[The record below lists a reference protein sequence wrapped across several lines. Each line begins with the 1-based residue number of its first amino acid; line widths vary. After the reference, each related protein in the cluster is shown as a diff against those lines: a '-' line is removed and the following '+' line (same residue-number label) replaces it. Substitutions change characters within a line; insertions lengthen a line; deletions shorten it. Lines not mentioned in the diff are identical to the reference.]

1 MKISQREALGTGVRD
16 VIRTAWLTSLCLATL
31 GGSLATKVV
40 SAPGPEPVEAADRA
54 TKTRNDALLDTLT
67 KADKFAVV
75 YIPAEDVRPSPIAS
89 AAAQPEPINSKP
101 GPDIVGRDR
110 PAAVTK
116 KVAVL
121 LPRPRPKIT
130 LDGNGNVVDSSK
142 AAPKMKACRHH
153 DPIASFLVAAGI
165 APRCES

>member
-1 MKISQREALGTGVRD
+1 

-40 SAPGPEPVEAADRA
+40 SAPRPESVEAADHA
-54 TKTRNDALLDTLT
+54 TKARNDALLDTLT

-89 AAAQPEPINSKP
+89 AAAQPEPISSKP
-101 GPDIVGRDR
+101 GTDIAGRDR
-110 PAAVTK
+110 PAAMAK

-121 LPRPRPKIT
+121 LPKSRPKIT
-130 LDGNGNVVDSSK
+130 LDRNSNGVDSSK
-142 AAPKMKACRHH
+142 AAPKMKACRQH
-153 DPIASFLVAAGI
+153 DAIASFLVAAGI
-165 APRCES
+165 APRCET

>member
-1 MKISQREALGTGVRD
+1 
-16 VIRTAWLTSLCLATL
+16 LCLATL

-54 TKTRNDALLDTLT
+54 TRARNDALLDTLN

-75 YIPAEDVRPSPIAS
+75 YIPAEDMRQSPIAS
-89 AAAQPEPINSKP
+89 SAAQPEPMSSKP
-101 GPDIVGRDR
+101 GTDTAGRDR
-110 PAAVTK
+110 PAAMAK

-130 LDGNGNVVDSSK
+130 LTRNGHGVDRPK
-142 AAPKMKACRHH
+142 ATPEMKPCRPPQ
-153 DPIASFLVAAGI
+153 DAIASFLVAAGI